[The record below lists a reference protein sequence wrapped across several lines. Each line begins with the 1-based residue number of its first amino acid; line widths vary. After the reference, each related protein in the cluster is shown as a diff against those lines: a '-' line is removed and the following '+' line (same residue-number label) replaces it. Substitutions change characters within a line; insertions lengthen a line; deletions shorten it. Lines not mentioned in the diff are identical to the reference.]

1 MKKTIVLL
9 CLMFAGCGYG
19 IRIVDTDD
27 EWKMKLIR
35 KNIEIISLY
44 MVIDSLETELYK
56 CKEGNAMSQQQMD
69 WREIL
74 DSAEAQ
80 TDRELASHPVM
91 KFDRRAKE
99 LLRRFGEKQ

>member
-1 MKKTIVLL
+1 MKKTIMLL

-56 CKEGNAMSQQQMD
+56 CKEGNAMSKYQQQ
-69 WREIL
+69 L
-74 DSAEAQ
+74 SDSLITQRDIEMYLRSIERQ
-80 TDRELASHPVM
+80 
-91 KFDRRAKE
+91 RRAK
-99 LLRRFGEKQ
+99 Q

>member
-1 MKKTIVLL
+1 MKKTIMLL

-44 MVIDSLETELYK
+44 MTIDSLETALYE
-56 CKEGNAMSQQQMD
+56 CKEGNAMSKYQQQ
-69 WREIL
+69 L
-74 DSAEAQ
+74 SDSLITQRDVEMYLRSIERQ
-80 TDRELASHPVM
+80 R
-91 KFDRRAKE
+91 KAK
-99 LLRRFGEKQ
+99 Q